1 MRLAIIGPPQSGKS
15 TLYAAITGQAID
27 PNQLTSERLGAVDV
41 PDERLDHLF
50 EVYKPKKRVPV
61 HLEFVDLLG
70 ISLADAHGQAEFRK
84 AMDIVRR
91 CDGIVMV
98 VRAFESDSV
107 VTYRNRINPKAD
119 IEELHSELIFADLE
133 QVTNRIEKLEK
144 SVQKPSK
151 TRDQEMRELTM
162 MQRVRDALESES
174 PVSGA
179 IHNEEERNIAM
190 SFGFLTLKPV
200 IAVINVSESDAAKPA
215 PFEHPHANKTI
226 ALSAEIEAEIA
237 QLEDEADR
245 ATFLSDY
252 GLTEAAR
259 AKLIQACYAALDL
272 ITFLTAGGSNEAR
285 AWTIKR
291 GTTAVDAA
299 GKIHSDI
306 ARGFI
311 RAETVAWEDLKANVD
326 LKGAKNAGKMRLES
340 KHYVVQ
346 DGDVLTFRFNV

>member
-1 MRLAIIGPPQSGKS
+1 MRFAIIGPPQSGKS
-15 TLYAAITGQAID
+15 TLFAAITGQPLDLAHGA
-27 PNQLTSERLGAVDV
+27 TERLGTVDV
-41 PDERLDHLF
+41 PDERLDFLF
-50 EVYKPKKRVPV
+50 DAYKPKKKTPV
-61 HLEFVDLLG
+61 HLEFVDLRG

-107 VTYRNRINPKAD
+107 APYRDRINPKAD

-133 QVTNRIEKLEK
+133 QVMNRIEKLEK

-162 MQRVRDALESES
+162 MQRVRDALEGEN
-174 PVSGA
+174 PVAGA
-179 IHNEEERNIAM
+179 IHNEEERTIAN

-200 IAVINVSESDAAKPA
+200 IAVINVSESEAAKSA
-215 PFEHPHANKTI
+215 PFRHPHANETV
-226 ALSAEIEAEIA
+226 ALSAEIEAEIS
-237 QLEDEADR
+237 QLDDEDDR
-245 ATFLSDY
+245 ATFLADY
-252 GLTEAAR
+252 GLKEAAR
-259 AKLIQACYAALDL
+259 TKLIHACYAALDL
-272 ITFLTAGGSNEAR
+272 ITFLTAGGTNEAR

-291 GTTAVDAA
+291 GTTAVEAA

-306 ARGFI
+306 QRGFI
-311 RAETVAWEDLKANVD
+311 RAETVAWEDLKANGD
-326 LKGAKNAGKMRLES
+326 LKGAKNAGKMRLEA